1 LSQQTKPLK
10 SQEPVSKP
18 LAQPL
23 LLVSTSPK
31 RMDHRDKVLQSL
43 VQKAIDN
50 SYLLSKAAIKNYH
63 WLSKKAL
70 ALFIL
75 IKSNINKNINM
86 VLTHRIKR
94 I

>member
-1 LSQQTKPLK
+1 
-10 SQEPVSKP
+10 
-18 LAQPL
+18 
-23 LLVSTSPK
+23 
-31 RMDHRDKVLQSL
+31 MDHRDKVLQSL

-50 SYLLSKAAIKNYH
+50 SYLLSKAAIKNYL

>member
-1 LSQQTKPLK
+1 M
-10 SQEPVSKP
+10 
-18 LAQPL
+18 
-23 LLVSTSPK
+23 STSPK
-31 RMDHRDKVLQSL
+31 RMGHRDKVLQSL

-50 SYLLSKAAIKNYH
+50 SYLLSKVAIKNYL

-75 IKSNINKNINM
+75 IKSNINKNFNINM